1 MTVTEIAK
9 RAGVSKACVSR
20 YFNHG
25 YVSEEKKEKIRKVV
39 AETGYVP
46 NRSSQAIAQA
56 KKRTV
61 GVILPKIHSESIS
74 RIVAGI
80 SLVLNREGYRMLLAN
95 TENSIEKEILYLRS
109 FLQDDLEGIVFIATI
124 FTKAHYDLMS
134 QLEVPIVVL
143 GQRAE
148 AYSCVF
154 HDDYGAAFAMTNR
167 LLDSGCCRLGGIFVT
182 QEDKAAGAER
192 RRGFGDA
199 LKQHGIEMEEKRVA
213 LSEFTLE
220 AGYDAAQKLLE
231 QAPDTDGIFCATDTI
246 AIGAMQ
252 YLKGIG
258 KRIPEDVAI
267 TGIGHSRM
275 TEIIEPHL
283 TTAHLFYKSTGIEG
297 ADMLIK
303 MIQTG
308 IDMKKKLKMGFD
320 IVDQETIRAAKNED

>member
-46 NRSSQAIAQA
+46 NRSSQAIVQA
-56 KKRTV
+56 KKKTI

-80 SLVLNREGYRMLLAN
+80 SQVLNREGYRMLLAN

-109 FLQDDLEGIVFIATI
+109 FLQDDLEGIIFIATI
-124 FTKAHYDLMS
+124 FTKAHDELLS
-134 QLEVPIVVL
+134 QLEVPIVIL

-154 HDDYGAAFAMTNR
+154 HDDYGAAMDMTTR
-167 LLDSGCCRLGGIFVT
+167 MLDSGCRKVGGIFVT

-192 RRGFGDA
+192 RRGFDDA
-199 LKQHGIEMEEKRVA
+199 LRKHGLEPEPDRLV

-220 AGYDAAQKLLE
+220 TGYDAAQRLME

-258 KRIPEDVAI
+258 KCIPKDVAI

-283 TTAHLFYKSTGIEG
+283 TTAHLFYKSTGVEG

-320 IVDQETIRAAKNED
+320 VVDQETVRPVEKEG

>member
-46 NRSSQAIAQA
+46 NRSSLAIVQA
-56 KKRTV
+56 KKKTI
-61 GVILPKIHSESIS
+61 GVILPKINSESIS
-74 RIVAGI
+74 RIVEGI
-80 SLVLNREGYRMLLAN
+80 SQELNREGYRMLLAN
-95 TENSIEKEILYLRS
+95 TQNSVEKEILYLRS
-109 FLQDDLEGIVFIATI
+109 FLQDNLEGIIFIATI
-124 FTKAHYDLMS
+124 FTKSHFDLMS
-134 QLEVPIVVL
+134 QLDIPIVVL

-154 HDDYGAAFAMTNR
+154 HDDYGAAQAMTNR
-167 LLDSGCCRLGGIFVT
+167 MLDSGCRRVGGILVT
-182 QEDKAAGAER
+182 QDDQAAGAER
-192 RRGFGDA
+192 KRGYEDA
-199 LKQHGIEMEEKRVA
+199 LRAHGLEPEERRMV

-220 AGYDAAQKLLE
+220 SGYDAAQTLME

-320 IVDQETIRAAKNED
+320 TVDQESVRFVSEE